1 MTTTTHSMLDY
12 DTASKVGRGDL
23 QLARESAG
31 ATGENGVVSA
41 YRGVD
46 GLLHYVP
53 ESRTAEF
60 ERMGKQVFSVYL
72 DPAVPAK
79 EVL

>member
-1 MTTTTHSMLDY
+1 MTTTYAMLDY
-12 DTASKVGRGDL
+12 DTAKEIGQGDL

-41 YRGVD
+41 CKGAD
-46 GLLHYVP
+46 GLLHYVAA
-53 ESRTAEF
+53 SRVAEY
-60 ERMGKQVFSVYL
+60 ERMGKQVVSVYL